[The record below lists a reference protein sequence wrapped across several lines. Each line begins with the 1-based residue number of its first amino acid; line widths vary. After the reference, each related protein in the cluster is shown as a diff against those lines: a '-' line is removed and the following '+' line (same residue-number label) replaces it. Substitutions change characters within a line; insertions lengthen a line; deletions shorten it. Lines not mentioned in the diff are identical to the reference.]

1 MMASVFD
8 LAKYILSIT
17 DKITTMK
24 LQKLV
29 YYSQAWSVTL
39 HDEPIFDEPVRAW
52 SDGPVVRE
60 LFLQH
65 KGMWDIDYQHLP
77 IGDPEVL
84 TPQQKDIVDRVIEK
98 YGDLDAEDLS
108 IKTHH
113 EDPWKNAADI
123 ISGYAMKNYYKNL
136 EPITKIHVTDEIK
149 DWAKSLPLSA
159 SQV

>member
-1 MMASVFD
+1 MASVFD

-39 HDEPIFDEPVRAW
+39 NDEPIFDEPIRAW

-60 LFLQH
+60 LFLLH
-65 KGMWDIDYQHLP
+65 KGQWDIDFGSLS

-108 IKTHH
+108 LKTHQ
-113 EDPWKNAADI
+113 EDPWKHAADI
-123 ISGYAMKNYYKNL
+123 ISEYAMKNYYKNE
-136 EPITKIHVTDEIK
+136 EPVTKIQITDDVK
-149 DWAKSLPLSA
+149 AWAKSLSLSA
-159 SQV
+159 T